1 MFFLEKLPDE
11 LWLNI
16 FRFLD
21 YKYVKRALLVIIL
34 SNKNIDYSYLAKNY
48 VIDFIKQ
55 DPVLFRLYKIY
66 INLDNIVTIK
76 DYMIYYTKMF
86 NTVCDYKYN
95 NRCFTLTTLIIN
107 SIDDKKREK
116 KFKNISLYKRYIH
129 NYKYE
134 EFNLFKVLVE

>member
-48 VIDFIKQ
+48 VIDF
-55 DPVLFRLYKIY
+55 
-66 INLDNIVTIK
+66 
-76 DYMIYYTKMF
+76 
-86 NTVCDYKYN
+86 
-95 NRCFTLTTLIIN
+95 
-107 SIDDKKREK
+107 
-116 KFKNISLYKRYIH
+116 
-129 NYKYE
+129 
-134 EFNLFKVLVE
+134 